1 MLQQPSGKKT
11 ALGHH
16 QCCIKSLLGLAPRS
30 AFISPAPR
38 DQDGWMGH
46 SAIGTFLF
54 GQVWSNSPQQTKPGS
69 APRCWENTSLDR
81 PCCRCKT
88 WLGCHQSFPVQLSP
102 PAKTWYSLSFWGKI
116 LAPVI
121 GHISKESHS
130 PAPGTLV
137 MPAIITLGAKPSTA
151 EHRLPAQASLW
162 LKDQQYRDPDF
173 PRHVYPLRFHMF
185 SLGSLWQTFG
195 FSILLGKQELGIKWW
210 LCNLFWQRKK
220 WKGEI
225 DICDFSYVLTTIINL
240 NSSKKQISECDGKAA
255 FSLLQRIDYLIMA
268 IKWHKLRN

>member
-1 MLQQPSGKKT
+1 MHQDAGK
-11 ALGHH
+11 
-16 QCCIKSLLGLAPRS
+16 
-30 AFISPAPR
+30 ISP
-38 DQDGWMGH
+38 WTGH
-46 SAIGTFLF
+46 A
-54 GQVWSNSPQQTKPGS
+54 
-69 APRCWENTSLDR
+69 A
-81 PCCRCKT
+81 RCKT

-255 FSLLQRIDYLIMA
+255 FSLLQRIDYLIVA
-268 IKWHKLRN
+268 IKWHKKLKRVKTLTCFKYKKYGNWMK